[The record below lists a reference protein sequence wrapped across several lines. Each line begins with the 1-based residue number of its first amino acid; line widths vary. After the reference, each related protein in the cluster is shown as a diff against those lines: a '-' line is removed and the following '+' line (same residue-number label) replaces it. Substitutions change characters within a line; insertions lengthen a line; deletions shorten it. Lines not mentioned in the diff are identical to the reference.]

1 MKRILAMRRF
11 IAGVLVSSILLVL
24 VFWNTDWDRIIG
36 AFREANHLLLALS
49 ALITLAGLWL
59 RARLW
64 QVLFWPDHVEHDTLL
79 DAVNI
84 GYLANNVLPARAGDV
99 LRSYLVAEW
108 DSPSMPHA
116 LSTTIFERIW
126 DSLLILGLFF
136 ALLPFQPIPQSGVR
150 IGVIVGLGFAGVVMM
165 LALVMWQRDLGRRW
179 LTRILSLVPHID
191 GKEWADTLMELL
203 DSFAIV
209 RRPRVMLRVVAWS
222 IPIWGGA
229 IIAYWLVILAFGIN
243 VSPAVG
249 ALAITA
255 AAFGLAA
262 PSAPAGVGTFE
273 GAVIGAL
280 LLVGIDADLARSVA
294 LALHAMNFI
303 TLSGAGLWSLVRRGL
318 GYRDLVRQS
327 ALAQQVTTD

>member
-1 MKRILAMRRF
+1 MRRF
-11 IAGVLVSSILLVL
+11 LIGILVSSILLGL
-24 VFWNTDWDRIIG
+24 VFWNTDWDQIIA
-36 AFREANHLLLALS
+36 AFREANRLLLALS
-49 ALITLAGLWL
+49 AFVTVVGLWL

-64 QVLFWPDHVEHDTLL
+64 QVLFWPDSVQHDTLL

-116 LSTTIFERIW
+116 LSTTLFERIW
-126 DSLLILGLFF
+126 DSLLILTLFF
-136 ALLPFQPIPQSGVR
+136 ALLPFQPIPKYGVR
-150 IGVIVGLGFAGVVMM
+150 IGILVGVGFATVILI
-165 LALVMWQRDLGRRW
+165 LALLMWQRERGRRW
-179 LTRILSLVPHID
+179 LTRILNLIPGVE
-191 GKEWADTLMELL
+191 GALWAAKVMELL

-209 RRPRVMLRVVAWS
+209 RQPRVMLRVIAWS

-229 IIAYWLVILAFGIN
+229 IIAYWLVILAFGIT

-280 LLVGIDADLARSVA
+280 LLVGIDADLARSIA
-294 LALHAMNFI
+294 LALHALNFL
-303 TLSGAGLWSLVRRGL
+303 TLSGAGVWSLVRRGL
-318 GYRDLVRQS
+318 GYRDLKQRS
-327 ALAQQVTTD
+327 AIAQRVTTE

>member
-1 MKRILAMRRF
+1 MRRF
-11 IAGVLVSSILLVL
+11 LVGVLVSSILLAL
-24 VFWNTDWDRIIG
+24 VFWNTDWERIVA
-36 AFREANHLLLALS
+36 AFREANRLFLALA
-49 ALITLAGLWL
+49 ALITIAGLWL

-64 QVLFWPDHVEHDTLL
+64 QVLFWPDHVEHETLL

-116 LSTTIFERIW
+116 LSTTLFERIW
-126 DSLLILGLFF
+126 DSLLILALFF
-136 ALLPFQPIPQSGVR
+136 ALLPFQPIPHSGVR
-150 IGVIVGLGFAGVVMM
+150 VGILVGIGFAGVLTV
-165 LALVMWQRDLGRRW
+165 LALFIWQRERCRHW
-179 LTRILSLVPHID
+179 LTRILGFVPRVD
-191 GKEWADTLMELL
+191 GAAWADKFMELL

-209 RRPRVMLRVVAWS
+209 RQPRVMLRVIAWS

-229 IIAYWLVILAFGIN
+229 IIAYWLVILAFGID

-273 GAVIGAL
+273 GAVIGVL
-280 LLVGIDADLARSVA
+280 LLVGIEADLARSVA
-294 LALHAMNFI
+294 LALHAVNFI
-303 TLSGAGLWSLVRRGL
+303 TLSGAGVWSLVRRGL
-318 GYRDLVRQS
+318 GYRDLVRRS
-327 ALAQQVTTD
+327 AVARQVTTE